1 MTSRPRIA
9 RWTQCSILV
18 SAVSLLSWMRHI
30 WKGLVGTPP
39 KKNKNLVYFLGD
51 NPKWAK
57 TWSAA
62 SHKLPTFRRN
72 GGFYYSPATARVM
85 LPTDKLAALGW
96 PTNFQAARGM
106 GTKKF
111 PAMDRRRGDLVAG
124 NAMHLGNSTILL
136 LLGLVCFGHQDDALQ
151 FDDL

>member
-1 MTSRPRIA
+1 MLNSRERSVIA
-9 RWTQCSILV
+9 ELNEAYLERTD
-18 SAVSLLSWMRHI
+18 
-30 WKGLVGTPP
+30 GEPP
-39 KKNKNLVYFLGD
+39 EKNKDLVYFLGD

-57 TWSAA
+57 KWSAA
-62 SHKLPTFRRN
+62 SNKLPTFRRN
-72 GGFYYSPATARVM
+72 SGFYYSPATARVM
-85 LPTDKLAALGW
+85 LPADKLAALGW
-96 PTNFQAARGM
+96 PTNLQAARGM

-151 FDDL
+151 LDDL